1 MDTVIALVDCNSF
14 YASCEQVFRP
24 ELKGKPVAVLSNND
38 GCVVSATA
46 EAKALGIKIG
56 VPAFQCEKLIRDNGG
71 ELFSSNYTLYG
82 DMSRRVIET
91 LAQFAGEIEQ
101 YSIDEAFLDLT
112 EFRHFDPVEYGKKI
126 RATIG
131 QWTGIPVSVGIAGTK
146 TLAKAANRVAKKNRQ
161 YDGVFSLV
169 DHPDIDEVLKRI
181 EVEDVWGIGYRRA
194 QMLHAA
200 GIHNAC
206 SLKYAGDNWI
216 RKQMSITGLRT
227 VMELRGHPCND
238 MELAPP
244 PKKNIGSSRSFGFR
258 VESLDDL
265 KEAVSAYVS
274 TAASK
279 LRAQKSVASA
289 LTVYIM
295 TDRFKSDPYYAN
307 SRSTR
312 LPVATSYTPELIAA
326 ALECLEKIYR
336 AGYKYK
342 KAGVLLDGIIPEG
355 QAQLSLFLTPD
366 NGKKISAM
374 RVLDSINR
382 RYGAHA
388 IRTGSE
394 GIKKAWSMRQAL
406 LSPRYTTRW
415 DELPVI

>member
-1 MDTVIALVDCNSF
+1 MDTIVALVDCNSF

-24 ELKGKPVAVLSNND
+24 GLKGKPVAVLSNND
-38 GCVVSATA
+38 GCVVAASA

-56 VPAFQCEKLIRDNGG
+56 VPAFQCEKMIRDRGG
-71 ELFSSNYTLYG
+71 ELFSSNYALYG

-112 EFRHFDPVEYGKKI
+112 EFRRLDLVEYGRKI
-126 RATIG
+126 RATVG

-146 TLAKAANRVAKKNRQ
+146 TLAKVANRVAKTNGE
-161 YDGVFSLV
+161 YGGVFSLV

-181 EVEDVWGIGYRRA
+181 EVGDVWGIGCRRA
-194 QMLHAA
+194 QLLHSA

-216 RKQMSITGLRT
+216 RKQMSVAGLRT
-227 VMELRGHPCND
+227 VMELRGHPCTD
-238 MELAPP
+238 MELSPP

-274 TAASK
+274 TAAMK
-279 LRAQKSVASA
+279 LRSQKSVASA
-289 LTVYIM
+289 LTVFIM
-295 TDRFKSDPYYAN
+295 TDRFKPIRTMPIPVRSCCRLRPHIRRNWFPPHWNALK
-307 SRSTR
+307 RSTGR
-312 LPVATSYTPELIAA
+312 VQIQKS
-326 ALECLEKIYR
+326 
-336 AGYKYK
+336 
-342 KAGVLLDGIIPEG
+342 GVLLGGVIPED
-355 QAQLSLFLTPD
+355 QAQLSLFLAPD

-388 IRTGSE
+388 LQTGSE
-394 GIKKAWSMRQAL
+394 GIKKAWSMKQAL

-415 DELPVI
+415 DELLVI